1 MTVPMCH
8 PCSAPHSPVGTGFF
22 RKPWLPGAG
31 VLASQPDLFFL
42 SSALD
47 LSGFGAQLP
56 SPNLPVTVFAPTNS
70 AILNLLSEL
79 STHSSPCWLCHPSL
93 LCRGATFHGPIS
105 IAMSFVCCE
114 CPGLIMQ
121 LTTSVVICHPRL

>member
-1 MTVPMCH
+1 M
-8 PCSAPHSPVGTGFF
+8 
-22 RKPWLPGAG
+22 PGAG

-79 STHSSPCWLCHPSL
+79 STHSDPCQLCYPLL
-93 LCRGATFHGPIS
+93 LCRRATFHGPIS
-105 IAMSFVCCE
+105 TAMSFVCCE
-114 CPGLIMQ
+114 CPRVIVQ
-121 LTTSVVICHPRL
+121 LTTGSVICDLHL

>member
-1 MTVPMCH
+1 M
-8 PCSAPHSPVGTGFF
+8 GTEPF
-22 RKPWLPGAG
+22 REGTLLGAG

-79 STHSSPCWLCHPSL
+79 SAHSSPYRLCCPSP
-93 LCRGATFHGPIS
+93 LCRGNTSHERIS
-105 IAMSFVCCE
+105 SSHITCMCQDSRLVVQLMMSF
-114 CPGLIMQ
+114 I
-121 LTTSVVICHPRL
+121 I

>member
-1 MTVPMCH
+1 MHSDSCLSVIHMMTVPMCH
-8 PCSAPHSPVGTGFF
+8 PFSAPHSHVGTGSF
-22 RKPWLPGAG
+22 RNACLPGAG

-56 SPNLPVTVFAPTNS
+56 SPNLPVTVFAPINS

-79 STHSSPCWLCHPSL
+79 STHCSPCWLCYPSL
-93 LCRGATFHGPIS
+93 LCRSATFHGPIS
-105 IAMSFVCCE
+105 IAMSFC
-114 CPGLIMQ
+114 
-121 LTTSVVICHPRL
+121 VVNVQD